1 MQRRGVLLAVAI
13 CLLSPGAYAQ
23 GAAPTPES
31 FRIEWIRRP
40 GWMRPGVDG
49 YLYNDSRWRVTNVR
63 VRAKVVD
70 GSGSVLRE
78 TVVSVFGNA
87 VPGARTF
94 FVLPPIKEAESYEL
108 KVMTFDLISQE
119 AAPGQQQ
126 GP

>member
-1 MQRRGVLLAVAI
+1 MRRRGVLVAAAI
-13 CLLSPGAYAQ
+13 FLLSPGAHAQ
-23 GAAPTPES
+23 SPAPSPES
-31 FRIEWIRRP
+31 FRLEWARRP

-78 TVVSVFGNA
+78 SVVSVFGNA

-94 FVLPPIKEAESYEL
+94 FVLPPIREAESYQL
-108 KVMTFDLISQE
+108 KVMTFDLISHE
-119 AAPGQQQ
+119 APAEQQ